1 MDMSSSDENAEPDRT
16 SESAPFPLAPGTLV
30 SGIYRLV
37 RQLGA
42 GGMGQVWEARHERT
56 KGRVAVKVLL
66 PEMGR
71 HEEVLRRFQREVE
84 VTSALNHPNIVRV
97 SDADELPDGRPY
109 LVMEFLDGYDLTTV
123 AGRALPLAEVIDII
137 EQTAMGLH
145 VAHGQSVIHRD
156 LKPANI
162 FVVPLPG
169 TSRAVV
175 KVLDFGIS
183 KAMDGVNRLTQT
195 RNVIGTPYY
204 MAPEQA
210 TGGRSAMDARA
221 DQFSLAAIAYELCTG
236 QMAFAGDGMMNI
248 IYKVVNDPPR
258 SFASLGVTAPA
269 GVEAA
274 ILRALSKS
282 PNDRFPSVMEFAEA
296 LKQPGAVTIADAR
309 AVAITATMRAM
320 PGTLILPAPSSTT
333 ATLRSSTG
341 QIATAAEIVPAPRR
355 VPPPTPRP
363 TARAFG
369 RGAIV
374 AIAGGAAIAAAAV
387 AVLVV
392 RGDKSDP
399 ASSHPSMVSP
409 AAPAAPAPRPAP
421 PKDPGPAAPPARPEP
436 EGIGL
441 PQQPMRPPVVDL
453 TRPRATPKPKATPI
467 GAGPSPVADS
477 PTGGIKAPAPRRAV
491 PRVGPLNGDL

>member
-1 MDMSSSDENAEPDRT
+1 MDTSSSDESSEPDPT
-16 SESAPFPLAPGTLV
+16 SGSVPFPLATGTLV
-30 SGIYRLV
+30 NGIYRLV
-37 RQLGA
+37 RQVGA

-56 KGRVAVKVLL
+56 KGRVALKVLL

-97 SDADELPDGRPY
+97 TDAGELPDGRPY
-109 LVMEFLDGYDLTTV
+109 LVMEFLEGHDMTTV
-123 AGRALPLAEVIDII
+123 AGRALPLGDVIDIV

-162 FVVPLPG
+162 FIVPLPG
-169 TSRAVV
+169 TSRSLV

-183 KAMDGVNRLTQT
+183 KAMDGVNQLTHT

-221 DQFSLAAIAYELCTG
+221 DQFSLAAIAYELVTG
-236 QMAFAGDGMMNI
+236 QMAFEGDGVMNV

-258 SFASLGVTAPA
+258 SFASLGVAAPA

-296 LKQPGAVTIADAR
+296 LKQPGAVVLAPDSRPA
-309 AVAITATMRAM
+309 AITAQMRAV
-320 PGTLILPAPSSTT
+320 PGTLILPGPTFTTTLHDPTTLRDSVGELAGAEEILPAPGAAPPSTT
-333 ATLRSSTG
+333 RALGRRS
-341 QIATAAEIVPAPRR
+341 
-355 VPPPTPRP
+355 
-363 TARAFG
+363 
-369 RGAIV
+369 IV
-374 AIAGGAAIAAAAV
+374 AIVSGGVIAAGV
-387 AVLVV
+387 ASILIV
-392 RGDKSDP
+392 RGGDAEP
-399 ASSHPSMVSP
+399 ATHNASAISAAAPPP
-409 AAPAAPAPRPAP
+409 APAPAAPAPLKIQPPPSP
-421 PKDPGPAAPPARPEP
+421 PKEPELAAPPAKAEP
-436 EGIGL
+436 APDIVL
-441 PQQPMRPPVVDL
+441 PQQPRHPAVVEP
-453 TRPRATPKPKATPI
+453 TRSPGPRK
-467 GAGPSPVADS
+467 
-477 PTGGIKAPAPRRAV
+477 PAPKKPSLRI
-491 PRVGPLNGDL
+491 GPLNEEL

>member
-1 MDMSSSDENAEPDRT
+1 MDMSSPDESAETDPTSDA
-16 SESAPFPLAPGTLV
+16 APFPLAPGTLV
-30 SGIYRLV
+30 NGIYRLV
-37 RQLGA
+37 RQLGV

-56 KGRVAVKVLL
+56 KGRVALKVLL

-97 SDADELPDGRPY
+97 SDADKLPDGRPY

-123 AGRALPLAEVIDII
+123 AGRALPLGDVVDIV

-169 TSRAVV
+169 TARAVV
-175 KVLDFGIS
+175 KILDFGIS
-183 KAMDGVNRLTQT
+183 KAMDGVNRLTHT

-221 DQFSLAAIAYELCTG
+221 DQFSLAAIAYELLTG
-236 QMAFAGDGMMNI
+236 QMAFDGDGMMNV

-274 ILRALSKS
+274 ILRALSK
-282 PNDRFPSVMEFAEA
+282 PPGDRFASVMEFAEA
-296 LKQPGAVTIADAR
+296 LKPRGAGTLAEAR
-309 AVAITATMRAM
+309 PAAITAQMRVA
-320 PGTLILPAPSSTT
+320 PGTLILPDPPSTT
-333 ATLRSSTG
+333 TSLQSSAGELATVAAVAQAARPAARAAGRRS
-341 QIATAAEIVPAPRR
+341 IAAIASGTVIAVVVVVILIVRGGHSDPAAGRPSVVTATPGPARFEPPPPPPRPVEPERAEIVLPQ
-355 VPPPTPRP
+355 
-363 TARAFG
+363 
-369 RGAIV
+369 
-374 AIAGGAAIAAAAV
+374 
-387 AVLVV
+387 
-392 RGDKSDP
+392 
-399 ASSHPSMVSP
+399 
-409 AAPAAPAPRPAP
+409 P
-421 PKDPGPAAPPARPEP
+421 PKQPE
-436 EGIGL
+436 
-441 PQQPMRPPVVDL
+441 
-453 TRPRATPKPKATPI
+453 I
-467 GAGPSPVADS
+467 GAGPPRAPAVRKSKASDGPAPVGDL
-477 PTGGIKAPAPRRAV
+477 PTGIAKAPAAKKSLPRL
-491 PRVGPLNGDL
+491 GPMNGDL